1 MGKALRTEESD
12 RPVTGAFWRSRGR
25 LRARK
30 SGGGDA
36 RGPTKP
42 GPRPLLLGRDAPDV
56 MPRMLC
62 DARDAEGEEGIV
74 TPEQPEPC
82 HIPRQ

>member
-1 MGKALRTEESD
+1 MLALLR
-12 RPVTGAFWRSRGR
+12 RGR

-42 GPRPLLLGRDAPDV
+42 GPRPLLLRRDAPDV

-74 TPEQPEPC
+74 TLEQPEPC